1 MAFSSE
7 EEIFIRLILVVCNSA
22 SLFGSL
28 SIIVLFLIYK
38 NLRSYAFKLVFYM
51 SISDAIRAIGFILPL
66 HPKSYCIAQSILTTF
81 GSTSGLLWTTIIA
94 ICLYCVVIKKITN
107 ISKYH
112 KHMLLIGYILPLIL
126 TFLPETTNSYGEQF
140 GWCWIKKDSYGILW
154 RICGFYTIMFL
165 VLIINIYCYYKI
177 IKEIS
182 NDLVLL
188 AKGPHELSDK
198 HKLFNRF
205 KLYPMI
211 IIICYLPLFIKR
223 LYELIDNNTIFWLTI
238 VSGFS
243 TSIIGLLNAI
253 VYGFTDNV
261 KETILDTFKKNS
273 VARSVSINDL

>member
-1 MAFSSE
+1 
-7 EEIFIRLILVVCNSA
+7 
-22 SLFGSL
+22 
-28 SIIVLFLIYK
+28 
-38 NLRSYAFKLVFYM
+38 M

-94 ICLYCVVIKKITN
+94 ICLYCVVIKKLNN
-107 ISKYH
+107 ISNYH

-140 GWCWIKKDSYGILW
+140 GWCWIKQDSYGILW

-177 IKEIS
+177 IKDIS
-182 NDLVLL
+182 NDLILL
-188 AKGPHELSDK
+188 AKGPHEISEK

-243 TSIIGLLNAI
+243 TSIIGLLNSI

-261 KETILDTFKKNS
+261 KETILDTFRKNS
-273 VARSVSINDL
+273 VTRSVSINDL